1 MAKRDYYD
9 VLGVQKNASDAEIKK
24 AFRNLAKEN
33 HPDSNRGDE
42 GAETRFKEINEAYEN
57 LKDPQTRAAY
67 DQFGHAGTQAGGMG
81 GGGFGGGGF
90 SGSGFGGNFSDIFE
104 DLFGDFAG
112 RSSQNSNQKRQSR
125 GSDLRAEIRIDLK
138 DAYFGATR
146 ELVINSLAICDD
158 CDGTGAAPGS
168 SRSTCQHCGGS
179 GSVRST
185 QGFFTVER
193 TCSVCNGKGYI
204 IENPCGSCSGSG
216 RVRKKRK
223 LSVNI
228 PRGVDDGTRIRLG
241 GEGEA
246 GENGGPS
253 GDLYVFI
260 SINDNEF
267 FKRSDADLLS
277 EVPIDF
283 VTAALGGQIE
293 VPTPDGKKIRISIP
307 EGCQNNRQF
316 RLKGKGMPVLQT
328 NRLGD
333 LYVEIRVEIPT
344 KLNEKQKRILKEFSE
359 INKKNTS
366 PETNSYLDSLKR
378 IFTG

>member
-24 AFRNLAKEN
+24 AFRNMAKEN
-33 HPDSNRGDE
+33 HPDSNQGDE
-42 GAETRFKEINEAYEN
+42 GAEARFKEINEAYEN

-81 GGGFGGGGF
+81 GGFGGG
-90 SGSGFGGNFSDIFE
+90 GFGGNFSDIFE

-112 RSSQNSNQKRQSR
+112 RSGQNSRQQRQSR
-125 GSDLRAEIRIDLK
+125 GSDLRAEIKIDLK
-138 DAYFGATR
+138 DAYFGTTR
-146 ELVINSLAICDD
+146 ELAINSATGCDD
-158 CDGTGAAPGS
+158 CDSTGAASGS
-168 SRSTCQHCGGS
+168 GRSTCQHCGGS

-185 QGFFTVER
+185 QGFFTLER
-193 TCSVCNGKGYI
+193 TCSVCSGKGSL
-204 IENPCGSCSGSG
+204 IENPCRSCSGSG

-228 PRGVDDGTRIRLG
+228 PRGVDEGTRIRLG

-246 GENGGPS
+246 GENGGPF
-253 GDLYVFI
+253 GDLYVFV
-260 SINDNEF
+260 SINENEF
-267 FKRSDADLLS
+267 FKRSEADLLS

-333 LYVEIRVEIPT
+333 LYVEIRVEVPT
-344 KLNEKQKRILKEFSE
+344 KLNEKQKGILKEFSE

>member
-9 VLGVQKNASDAEIKK
+9 VLGVQKNASDDEIKK

-90 SGSGFGGNFSDIFE
+90 GGNFSDIFE

-112 RSSQNSNQKRQSR
+112 RSGQGSRQQRQSR
-125 GSDLRAEIRIDLK
+125 GSDLRAEIKIDLK
-138 DAYFGATR
+138 DAYFGTTR
-146 ELVINSLAICDD
+146 ELAINSNTGCND
-158 CDGTGAAPGS
+158 CDSTGAASGS
-168 SRSTCQHCGGS
+168 GRSTCQHCGGS

-185 QGFFTVER
+185 QGFFTLER
-193 TCSVCNGKGYI
+193 TCSVCNGKGSL
-204 IENPCGSCSGSG
+204 IENPCRSCSGSG

-228 PRGVDDGTRIRLG
+228 PRGVDEGTRIRLG

-246 GENGGPS
+246 GENGGPY
-253 GDLYVFI
+253 GDLYVFV
-260 SINDNEF
+260 SIKENEF
-267 FKRSDADLLS
+267 FKRSEADLLS

-333 LYVEIRVEIPT
+333 LYVEIRVEVPT
-344 KLNEKQKRILKEFSE
+344 KLNEKQKGILKEFSE

>member
-81 GGGFGGGGF
+81 SGGFGGGGF

-125 GSDLRAEIRIDLK
+125 GSDLRAEIKIDLK

-333 LYVEIRVEIPT
+333 LYVEIRVEVPT
-344 KLNEKQKRILKEFSE
+344 KLNEKQKGILKEFSE

>member
-81 GGGFGGGGF
+81 SGGFGGGGF

-112 RSSQNSNQKRQSR
+112 RSNQNSNQKRQSR
-125 GSDLRAEIRIDLK
+125 GSDLRAEIKIDLK

-158 CDGTGAAPGS
+158 CNGTGAAPGS

-333 LYVEIRVEIPT
+333 LYVEIRVEVPT
-344 KLNEKQKRILKEFSE
+344 KLNEKQKGILKEFSE

>member
-42 GAETRFKEINEAYEN
+42 GAEARFKEINEAYEN
-57 LKDPQTRAAY
+57 LKDPQTRATY

-81 GGGFGGGGF
+81 GGF
-90 SGSGFGGNFSDIFE
+90 SGGGFGGNFSDIFE

-112 RSSQNSNQKRQSR
+112 RSGQNSRQQRQSR
-125 GSDLRAEIRIDLK
+125 GSDLRAEIKIDLK
-138 DAYFGATR
+138 DAYFGTTR
-146 ELVINSLAICDD
+146 ELAINSATGCDD
-158 CDGTGAAPGS
+158 CDSTGAASGS
-168 SRSTCQHCGGS
+168 GRSTCQHCGGS

-185 QGFFTVER
+185 QGFFTLER
-193 TCSVCNGKGYI
+193 TCSVCSGKGSL
-204 IENPCGSCSGSG
+204 IENPCRSCSGSG

-228 PRGVDDGTRIRLG
+228 PRGVDEGTRIRLG

-246 GENGGPS
+246 GENGGPF
-253 GDLYVFI
+253 GDLYVFV
-260 SINDNEF
+260 SINENEF
-267 FKRSDADLLS
+267 FKRSEADLLS

-333 LYVEIRVEIPT
+333 LYVEIRVEVPT
-344 KLNEKQKRILKEFSE
+344 KLNEKQKGILKEFSE
-359 INKKNTS
+359 MNKKNTS

>member
-81 GGGFGGGGF
+81 SGGFGGGGF

-112 RSSQNSNQKRQSR
+112 RSNQNSNQKRQSR
-125 GSDLRAEIRIDLK
+125 GSDLRAEIKIDLK

-193 TCSVCNGKGYI
+193 TCSVCNGKGFI

-246 GENGGPS
+246 GENGGPA

-333 LYVEIRVEIPT
+333 LYVEIRVEVPT
-344 KLNEKQKRILKEFSE
+344 KLNEKQKGILKEFSE

>member
-90 SGSGFGGNFSDIFE
+90 GGNFSDIFE

-112 RSSQNSNQKRQSR
+112 RSGQGSRQQRQSR
-125 GSDLRAEIRIDLK
+125 GSDLRAEIKIDLK
-138 DAYFGATR
+138 DAYFGTTR
-146 ELVINSLAICDD
+146 ELAINSASGCDD
-158 CDGTGAAPGS
+158 CDSTGAASGS
-168 SRSTCQHCGGS
+168 GRSTCQHCGGS

-185 QGFFTVER
+185 QGFFTLER
-193 TCSVCNGKGYI
+193 TCSVCNGKGSL
-204 IENPCGSCSGSG
+204 IENPCRSCSGSG

-228 PRGVDDGTRIRLG
+228 PRGVDEGTRIRLG

-246 GENGGPS
+246 GENGGPY
-253 GDLYVFI
+253 GDLYVFV
-260 SINDNEF
+260 SIKENEF
-267 FKRSDADLLS
+267 FKRSEADLLS

-333 LYVEIRVEIPT
+333 LYVEIRVEVPT
-344 KLNEKQKRILKEFSE
+344 KLNDKQKGILKEFSE
-359 INKKNTS
+359 INKK
-366 PETNSYLDSLKR
+366 NSYLDSLKR

>member
-42 GAETRFKEINEAYEN
+42 GAEARFKEINEAYEN
-57 LKDPQTRAAY
+57 LKDPQTRATY

-81 GGGFGGGGF
+81 GGFGGG
-90 SGSGFGGNFSDIFE
+90 GFGGNFSDIFE

-112 RSSQNSNQKRQSR
+112 RSGQNSRQQRQSR
-125 GSDLRAEIRIDLK
+125 GSDLRAEIKIDLK
-138 DAYFGATR
+138 DAYFGTTR
-146 ELVINSLAICDD
+146 ELAINSATGCDD
-158 CDGTGAAPGS
+158 CDSTGAASGS
-168 SRSTCQHCGGS
+168 GRSTCQHCGGS

-185 QGFFTVER
+185 QGFFTLER
-193 TCSVCNGKGYI
+193 TCSVCSGKGSL
-204 IENPCGSCSGSG
+204 IENPCRSCSGSG

-228 PRGVDDGTRIRLG
+228 PRGVDEGTRIRLG

-246 GENGGPS
+246 GENGGPF
-253 GDLYVFI
+253 GDLYVFV
-260 SINDNEF
+260 SINENEF
-267 FKRSDADLLS
+267 FKRSEADLLS

-333 LYVEIRVEIPT
+333 LYVEIRVEVPT
-344 KLNEKQKRILKEFSE
+344 KLNEKQKGILKEFSE

>member
-81 GGGFGGGGF
+81 SGGFGGGGF

-125 GSDLRAEIRIDLK
+125 GSDLKAEIRIDLK

-246 GENGGPS
+246 GENGGPA

-366 PETNSYLDSLKR
+366 PETNSYLDNLKK

>member
-42 GAETRFKEINEAYEN
+42 GAEARFKEINEAYEN

-81 GGGFGGGGF
+81 GGFGGG
-90 SGSGFGGNFSDIFE
+90 GFGGNFSDIFE

-112 RSSQNSNQKRQSR
+112 RSGQSSRQQRQSR
-125 GSDLRAEIRIDLK
+125 GSDLRAEIKIDLK
-138 DAYFGATR
+138 DAYFGTTR
-146 ELVINSLAICDD
+146 ELAINSATGCDD
-158 CDGTGAAPGS
+158 CDSTGAASGS

-185 QGFFTVER
+185 QGFFTLER
-193 TCSVCNGKGYI
+193 TCSVCSGKGSL
-204 IENPCGSCSGSG
+204 IENPCRSCSGSG

-228 PRGVDDGTRIRLG
+228 PRGVDEGTRIRLG

-246 GENGGPS
+246 GENGGPF
-253 GDLYVFI
+253 GDLYVFV
-260 SINDNEF
+260 SINENEF
-267 FKRSDADLLS
+267 FKRSEADLLS

-333 LYVEIRVEIPT
+333 LYVEIRVEVPT
-344 KLNEKQKRILKEFSE
+344 KLNEKQKGILKEFSE

>member
-90 SGSGFGGNFSDIFE
+90 GGNFSDIFE

-112 RSSQNSNQKRQSR
+112 RSRQGSRQQRQSR
-125 GSDLRAEIRIDLK
+125 GSDLRAEIKIDLK
-138 DAYFGATR
+138 DAYYGTTR
-146 ELVINSLAICDD
+146 ELAINSATGCDD
-158 CDGTGAAPGS
+158 CDSTGAASGS
-168 SRSTCQHCGGS
+168 GRSTCQHCGGS

-185 QGFFTVER
+185 QGFFTLER
-193 TCSVCNGKGYI
+193 TCSVCNGKGSL
-204 IENPCGSCSGSG
+204 IENPCRSCSGSG
-216 RVRKKRK
+216 KVRKKRK

-228 PRGVDDGTRIRLG
+228 PRGVDEGTRIRLG

-246 GENGGPS
+246 GENGGPY
-253 GDLYVFI
+253 GDLYVFV
-260 SINDNEF
+260 SIKENEF
-267 FKRSDADLLS
+267 FKRSEADLLS

-316 RLKGKGMPVLQT
+316 RLKGKGMTVLQT

-333 LYVEIRVEIPT
+333 LYVEIRVEVPT
-344 KLNEKQKRILKEFSE
+344 KLNEQQKGILKEFSE

-366 PETNSYLDSLKR
+366 PEANSYLDSLKR

>member
-90 SGSGFGGNFSDIFE
+90 GGNFSDIFE

-112 RSSQNSNQKRQSR
+112 RSGQGSRQQRQSR
-125 GSDLRAEIRIDLK
+125 GSDLRAEIKIDLK
-138 DAYFGATR
+138 DAYYGTTR
-146 ELVINSLAICDD
+146 ELAINSATGCDD
-158 CDGTGAAPGS
+158 CDSTGAASGS
-168 SRSTCQHCGGS
+168 GRSTCQHCGGS

-185 QGFFTVER
+185 QGFFTLER
-193 TCSVCNGKGYI
+193 TCSVCNGKGSL
-204 IENPCGSCSGSG
+204 IENPCRSCSGSG

-228 PRGVDDGTRIRLG
+228 PRGVDEGTRIRLG

-246 GENGGPS
+246 GENGGPY
-253 GDLYVFI
+253 GDLYVFV
-260 SINDNEF
+260 SIKENEF
-267 FKRSDADLLS
+267 FKRSEADLLS

-333 LYVEIRVEIPT
+333 LYVEIRVEVPT
-344 KLNEKQKRILKEFSE
+344 KLNEQQKGILREFSE
-359 INKKNTS
+359 IKKKNTS

>member
-9 VLGVQKNASDAEIKK
+9 VLGVQKNASNAEIKK

-42 GAETRFKEINEAYEN
+42 NAETRFKEINEAYEN
-57 LKDPQTRAAY
+57 LKDPQTRATY
-67 DQFGHAGTQAGGMG
+67 DQFGHAGTQSSGMG
-81 GGGFGGGGF
+81 AGFGGGGF
-90 SGSGFGGNFSDIFE
+90 SGNFSDIFE

-112 RSSQNSNQKRQSR
+112 RSGQNSRQQRQAR
-125 GSDLRAEIRIDLK
+125 GSDLRAEIKIDLK
-138 DAYFGATR
+138 DAYFGTTK
-146 ELVINSLAICDD
+146 ELAINSATGCDD
-158 CDGTGAAPGS
+158 CDSTGAASGS
-168 SRSTCQHCGGS
+168 GRSTCKHCGGS

-185 QGFFTVER
+185 QGFFTLER
-193 TCSVCNGKGYI
+193 TCSVCGGKGSL
-204 IENPCGSCSGSG
+204 IENPCRSCSGRG

-228 PRGVDDGTRIRLG
+228 PRGVDEGTRIRLG

-246 GENGGPS
+246 GENGGPF
-253 GDLYVFI
+253 GDLYVFV
-260 SINDNEF
+260 SINENEF
-267 FKRSDADLLS
+267 FKRSEADLLS

-333 LYVEIRVEIPT
+333 LYVEIRVEVPT
-344 KLNEKQKRILKEFSE
+344 KLNEKQKGILKEFSE

>member
-42 GAETRFKEINEAYEN
+42 NAETRFKEINEAYEN

-67 DQFGHAGTQAGGMG
+67 DQFGHAGTQSSGMG
-81 GGGFGGGGF
+81 AGFGGGGF
-90 SGSGFGGNFSDIFE
+90 SGNFSDIFE

-112 RSSQNSNQKRQSR
+112 RSGQNSRQQRQAR
-125 GSDLRAEIRIDLK
+125 GSDLRAEIKIDLK
-138 DAYFGATR
+138 DAYFGTTK
-146 ELVINSLAICDD
+146 ELAINSATGCDD
-158 CDGTGAAPGS
+158 CDSTGAASGS
-168 SRSTCQHCGGS
+168 GRSTCKHCGGS

-185 QGFFTVER
+185 QGFFTLER
-193 TCSVCNGKGYI
+193 TCSVCGGKGSL
-204 IENPCGSCSGSG
+204 IENPCRSCSGRG

-228 PRGVDDGTRIRLG
+228 PRGVDEGTRIRLG

-246 GENGGPS
+246 GENGGPF
-253 GDLYVFI
+253 GDLYVFV
-260 SINDNEF
+260 SINENEF
-267 FKRSDADLLS
+267 FKRSEADLLS

-333 LYVEIRVEIPT
+333 LYVEIRVEVPT
-344 KLNEKQKRILKEFSE
+344 KLNEKQKGILKEFSE

>member
-81 GGGFGGGGF
+81 GSGFGGG
-90 SGSGFGGNFSDIFE
+90 GFGGNFSDIFE

-112 RSSQNSNQKRQSR
+112 RSGQGSRQQRQSR
-125 GSDLRAEIRIDLK
+125 GSDLRAEIKIDLK
-138 DAYFGATR
+138 DAYYGTTR
-146 ELVINSLAICDD
+146 ELAINSATGCDD
-158 CDGTGAAPGS
+158 CDSTGAASGS
-168 SRSTCQHCGGS
+168 GRSTCQHCGGS

-185 QGFFTVER
+185 QGFFTLER
-193 TCSVCNGKGYI
+193 TCSVCNGKGSL
-204 IENPCGSCSGSG
+204 IENPCRSCSGSG

-228 PRGVDDGTRIRLG
+228 PRGVDEGTRIRLG

-246 GENGGPS
+246 GENGGPY
-253 GDLYVFI
+253 GDLYVFV
-260 SINDNEF
+260 SIKENEF
-267 FKRSDADLLS
+267 FKRSEADLLS

-333 LYVEIRVEIPT
+333 LYVEIRVEVPT
-344 KLNEKQKRILKEFSE
+344 KLNEQQKGILREFSE

>member
-90 SGSGFGGNFSDIFE
+90 GGNFSDIFE

-112 RSSQNSNQKRQSR
+112 RSGQGSRQQRQSR
-125 GSDLRAEIRIDLK
+125 GSDLRAEIKIDLK
-138 DAYFGATR
+138 DAYYGTTR
-146 ELVINSLAICDD
+146 ELAINSATGCDD
-158 CDGTGAAPGS
+158 CDSTGAASGS
-168 SRSTCQHCGGS
+168 GRSTCQQCGGS

-185 QGFFTVER
+185 QGFFTLER
-193 TCSVCNGKGYI
+193 TCSVCNGKGSL
-204 IENPCGSCSGSG
+204 IENPCRSCSGSG

-228 PRGVDDGTRIRLG
+228 PRGVDEGTRIRLG

-246 GENGGPS
+246 GENGGPY
-253 GDLYVFI
+253 GDLYVFV
-260 SINDNEF
+260 SIKENEF
-267 FKRSDADLLS
+267 FKRSEADLLS

-333 LYVEIRVEIPT
+333 LYVEIRVEVPT
-344 KLNEKQKRILKEFSE
+344 KLNEQQKGILREFSE

>member
-42 GAETRFKEINEAYEN
+42 GAEARFKEINEAYEN

-81 GGGFGGGGF
+81 GGFGGG
-90 SGSGFGGNFSDIFE
+90 GFGGNFSDIFE

-112 RSSQNSNQKRQSR
+112 RSGQSSRQQRQSR
-125 GSDLRAEIRIDLK
+125 GSDLRAEIKIDLK
-138 DAYFGATR
+138 DAYFGTTR
-146 ELVINSLAICDD
+146 ELAINSATGCDD
-158 CDGTGAAPGS
+158 CDSTGAASGS
-168 SRSTCQHCGGS
+168 GRSTCQHCGGS

-185 QGFFTVER
+185 QGFFTLER
-193 TCSVCNGKGYI
+193 TCSVCSGKGSL
-204 IENPCGSCSGSG
+204 IENPCRSCSGSG

-228 PRGVDDGTRIRLG
+228 PRGVDEGTRIRLG

-246 GENGGPS
+246 GENGGPF
-253 GDLYVFI
+253 GDLYVFV
-260 SINDNEF
+260 SINANEF
-267 FKRSDADLLS
+267 FKRSEADLLS

-333 LYVEIRVEIPT
+333 LYVEIRVEVPT
-344 KLNEKQKRILKEFSE
+344 KLNEKQKGILKEFSE

>member
-42 GAETRFKEINEAYEN
+42 NAETRFKEINEAYEN

-67 DQFGHAGTQAGGMG
+67 DQFGHAGTQSSGMG
-81 GGGFGGGGF
+81 AGFGGGGF
-90 SGSGFGGNFSDIFE
+90 SGNFSDIFE

-112 RSSQNSNQKRQSR
+112 RSGQNSRQQRQAR
-125 GSDLRAEIRIDLK
+125 GSDLRAEIKIDLK
-138 DAYFGATR
+138 DAYFGTTK
-146 ELVINSLAICDD
+146 ELAINSATGCDD
-158 CDGTGAAPGS
+158 CDSTGAASGS
-168 SRSTCQHCGGS
+168 GRSTCKHCGGS

-185 QGFFTVER
+185 QGFFTLER
-193 TCSVCNGKGYI
+193 TCSVCGGKGSL
-204 IENPCGSCSGSG
+204 IENPCRSCSGRG

-228 PRGVDDGTRIRLG
+228 PRGVDEGTRIRLG

-246 GENGGPS
+246 GENGGPF
-253 GDLYVFI
+253 GDLYVFV
-260 SINDNEF
+260 SINENEF
-267 FKRSDADLLS
+267 FKRSEADLLS

-333 LYVEIRVEIPT
+333 LYVEIRVEVPT
-344 KLNEKQKRILKEFSE
+344 KLNEKQKGILKEFSE
-359 INKKNTS
+359 ISKKNTS

>member
-9 VLGVQKNASDAEIKK
+9 VLGVQKNASDDEIKK

-90 SGSGFGGNFSDIFE
+90 GGNFSDIFE

-112 RSSQNSNQKRQSR
+112 RSGQGSRQQRQSR
-125 GSDLRAEIRIDLK
+125 GSDLRAEIKIDLK
-138 DAYFGATR
+138 DAYFGTNR
-146 ELVINSLAICDD
+146 ELAINSATGCDD
-158 CDGTGAAPGS
+158 CDSTGAASGS
-168 SRSTCQHCGGS
+168 GRSTCQHCGGS

-185 QGFFTVER
+185 QGFFTLER
-193 TCSVCNGKGYI
+193 TCSVCNGKGSL
-204 IENPCGSCSGSG
+204 IENPCRSCSGSG

-228 PRGVDDGTRIRLG
+228 PRGVDEGTRIRLG

-246 GENGGPS
+246 GENGGPY
-253 GDLYVFI
+253 GDLYVFV
-260 SINDNEF
+260 SIKENEF
-267 FKRSDADLLS
+267 FKRSEADLLS

-333 LYVEIRVEIPT
+333 LYVEIRVEVPT
-344 KLNEKQKRILKEFSE
+344 KLNEQQKGILREFSE

>member
-42 GAETRFKEINEAYEN
+42 GAEARFKEINEAYEN
-57 LKDPQTRAAY
+57 LKDPQTRATY

-81 GGGFGGGGF
+81 GGF
-90 SGSGFGGNFSDIFE
+90 SGGGFGGNFSDIFE

-112 RSSQNSNQKRQSR
+112 RSGQNSRQQRQSR
-125 GSDLRAEIRIDLK
+125 GSDLRAEIKIDLK
-138 DAYFGATR
+138 DAYFGTTR
-146 ELVINSLAICDD
+146 ELAINSATGCDD
-158 CDGTGAAPGS
+158 CDSTGAASGS
-168 SRSTCQHCGGS
+168 GRSTCQHCGGS

-185 QGFFTVER
+185 QGFFTLER
-193 TCSVCNGKGYI
+193 TCSVCSGKGSL
-204 IENPCGSCSGSG
+204 IENPCRSCSGSG
-216 RVRKKRK
+216 RVRRKRK
-223 LSVNI
+223 LSVNV
-228 PRGVDDGTRIRLG
+228 PRGVDEGTRIRLG

-246 GENGGPS
+246 GENGGPF
-253 GDLYVFI
+253 GDLYVFV
-260 SINDNEF
+260 SINENEF
-267 FKRSDADLLS
+267 FKRSEADLLS

-333 LYVEIRVEIPT
+333 LYVEIRVEVPT
-344 KLNEKQKRILKEFSE
+344 KLNEKQKGILKEFSE

>member
-81 GGGFGGGGF
+81 SGGFGGGGV
-90 SGSGFGGNFSDIFE
+90 SGSGVGGNFSDIFE

-316 RLKGKGMPVLQT
+316 RLKGKCMPVLQT

>member
-81 GGGFGGGGF
+81 SGGFGGGGF

-125 GSDLRAEIRIDLK
+125 GSDLRAEIKIDLK

-246 GENGGPS
+246 GENGGPA

-333 LYVEIRVEIPT
+333 LYVEIRVEVPT
-344 KLNEKQKRILKEFSE
+344 KLNEKQKGILKEFSE

>member
-81 GGGFGGGGF
+81 SGGFGGGGF

-216 RVRKKRK
+216 RIRKKRK